1 MVRYKKIK
9 TNILCYYI
17 NIYKLLNGVTLL
29 AKTLVLTEKP
39 SVAKDIARVLGCKR
53 SGNGCIVGDKYIVT
67 WALGHLVTLADPEA
81 YDDKYKSWR
90 MEDLPMLPGRMKLVV
105 IGQTSKQFKAVSSL
119 LSSAEVSDI
128 VIATDAGREG
138 ELVARWIIQ
147 KANCRKPMRRLWI
160 SSQTDKA
167 IKEGFAS
174 LKPSSQYDNLYRSAQ
189 CRAEADWLVGLN
201 VTRALTCKHN
211 AQLSAGRVQTPTLA
225 MIVRREEDILRFRPK
240 DYFIVKA
247 DFGEYTALYK
257 DSKGQARFADAAAA
271 KEIADSVRGKR
282 GVLSEVKKV
291 YRFKAPP
298 AAYDLTELQRDA
310 NKKYGYSAKQTLSL
324 MQSLY
329 ETHKLLTYPRTD
341 SRYITRDVAATLP
354 ERLRAIAIGPYK
366 DAASAVLRSKPIQT
380 KYIVN
385 DAKVTDHHAI
395 IPTEQ
400 YVDLNKLSREERH
413 IYDLVVRRFI
423 AVLSAPFEYDE
434 VQVKITV
441 GKYNFYTKGQSV
453 KSAGWK
459 ALYDSS
465 LADDDDDAEPDLA
478 AQRLPALSQGAA
490 ASVKEVRVCAGKTSP
505 PARYTEAT
513 LLTAME
519 NPASQVEDGRL
530 RDALKSAGG
539 LGTPATRADII
550 EKLFNSFYIE
560 RRGREI
566 FPTSKGRQ
574 LIGIVPPDLKS
585 AELTA
590 KWEQQLSLIAEG
602 KANDRKF
609 IEEMR
614 GYASSLVQAVKSSTA
629 EYKHDNM
636 TREPCPQCG
645 KYLLEVNGKKGKML
659 VCQDRDCGYR
669 KSISVITNARCPEC
683 HKKLEMRGEGDKKAF
698 FCVCGYREKLSDFEK
713 RKESS
718 GAGKRDVAKYMQQQ
732 AKQKPAGNAL
742 ADQLAKWMEENK

>member
-1 MVRYKKIK
+1 M
-9 TNILCYYI
+9 
-17 NIYKLLNGVTLL
+17 

-240 DYFIVKA
+240 DYFTVKA

-257 DSKGQARFADAAAA
+257 DGKGQARFADAAAA
-271 KEIADSVRGKR
+271 KEVADSVRGKR

-366 DAASAVLRSKPIQT
+366 DSANAVLRSKPIQT

-441 GKYNFYTKGQSV
+441 GRYNFYTKGQSV

-490 ASVKEVRVCAGKTSP
+490 AAVKEVRVCAGKTSP

-698 FCVCGYREKLSDFEK
+698 FCVCGYRERLSDFEK

-732 AKQKPAGNAL
+732 AKQKPAGSAL

>member
-1 MVRYKKIK
+1 M
-9 TNILCYYI
+9 
-17 NIYKLLNGVTLL
+17 

-147 KANCRKPMRRLWI
+147 KANCRKPMRRVWI

-240 DYFIVKA
+240 DYFTVKA

-257 DSKGQARFADAAAA
+257 DGKGQARFADAAAA
-271 KEIADSVRGKR
+271 KEVADSVRGKR

-341 SRYITRDVAATLP
+341 SRYITKDVAATLP

-366 DAASAVLRSKPIQT
+366 DAASAVLHSKPLQT

-459 ALYDSS
+459 AVYDST
-465 LADDDDDAEPDLA
+465 LADDDDDAELDLA
-478 AQRLPALSQGAA
+478 AQRLPALSQGATA
-490 ASVKEVRVCAGKTSP
+490 AVKEVRVCAGKTSP

-519 NPASQVEDGRL
+519 NPASQVEDSRL
-530 RDALKSAGG
+530 RNALKTAGG

>member
-1 MVRYKKIK
+1 M
-9 TNILCYYI
+9 
-17 NIYKLLNGVTLL
+17 TLL

-240 DYFIVKA
+240 DYFTVKA

-257 DSKGQARFADAAAA
+257 DSKGQARFADAADA
-271 KEIADSVRGKR
+271 KEVADSVRGKR

-366 DAASAVLRSKPIQT
+366 DSANAVLRSKPLQT

-441 GKYNFYTKGQSV
+441 GRYNFYTKGQSV

-490 ASVKEVRVCAGKTSP
+490 AAVKEVRVCAGKTSP

-530 RDALKSAGG
+530 RDALKTAGG

-732 AKQKPAGNAL
+732 AKQKPAGSAL

>member
-1 MVRYKKIK
+1 M
-9 TNILCYYI
+9 
-17 NIYKLLNGVTLL
+17 TLL

-81 YDDKYKSWR
+81 YDDKYKNWR

-240 DYFIVKA
+240 DYFTVKA

-257 DSKGQARFADAAAA
+257 DGKGQARFADAAAA
-271 KEIADSVRGKR
+271 KEVADSVRGKR

-298 AAYDLTELQRDA
+298 AA
-310 NKKYGYSAKQTLSL
+310 
-324 MQSLY
+324 
-329 ETHKLLTYPRTD
+329 
-341 SRYITRDVAATLP
+341 TLP

-366 DAASAVLRSKPIQT
+366 DSANAVLRSKPIQT

-459 ALYDSS
+459 ALYASS

-490 ASVKEVRVCAGKTSP
+490 AAVKEVRVCAGKTSP

>member
-1 MVRYKKIK
+1 M
-9 TNILCYYI
+9 
-17 NIYKLLNGVTLL
+17 TLL

-53 SGNGCIVGDKYIVT
+53 SGNGCIVGEKYIVT

-81 YDDKYKSWR
+81 YDDKYKNWR

-240 DYFIVKA
+240 DYFTVKA

-257 DSKGQARFADAAAA
+257 DGKGQARFADAAAA
-271 KEIADSVRGKR
+271 KEVADSVRGKR

-341 SRYITRDVAATLP
+341 SRYITKDVAATLP

-366 DAASAVLRSKPIQT
+366 DSANAVLRSKPIQT

-441 GKYNFYTKGQSV
+441 GRYNFYTKGQSV

-490 ASVKEVRVCAGKTSP
+490 AAVKEVRVCAGKTSP

-530 RDALKSAGG
+530 RDALKTAGG

>member
-1 MVRYKKIK
+1 M
-9 TNILCYYI
+9 
-17 NIYKLLNGVTLL
+17 

-240 DYFIVKA
+240 DYFTVKA

-257 DSKGQARFADAAAA
+257 DSKGQARFADAAGA
-271 KEIADSVRGKR
+271 KEVADSVRGKR

-366 DAASAVLRSKPIQT
+366 DSANAVLRSKPIQT

-441 GKYNFYTKGQSV
+441 GRYNFYTKGQSV

-530 RDALKSAGG
+530 RDALKTAGG

>member
-1 MVRYKKIK
+1 M
-9 TNILCYYI
+9 
-17 NIYKLLNGVTLL
+17 

-81 YDDKYKSWR
+81 YDDKYKNWR

-257 DSKGQARFADAAAA
+257 DGKGQARFADAAAA
-271 KEIADSVRGKR
+271 KEVADSVRGKR

-341 SRYITRDVAATLP
+341 SRYITKDVAATLP

-441 GKYNFYTKGQSV
+441 GRYNFYTKGQSI

-465 LADDDDDAEPDLA
+465 LADDDDDSEPDLA

-490 ASVKEVRVCAGKTSP
+490 AAVKEVRVCAGKTSP

-530 RDALKSAGG
+530 RDALKTAGG

>member
-1 MVRYKKIK
+1 M
-9 TNILCYYI
+9 
-17 NIYKLLNGVTLL
+17 TLL

-53 SGNGCIVGDKYIVT
+53 SGNGCIVGEKYIVT

-81 YDDKYKSWR
+81 YDDKYKNWR

-138 ELVARWIIQ
+138 ELVAKWIIQ

-240 DYFIVKA
+240 DYFTVKA

-257 DSKGQARFADAAAA
+257 DGKGQARFADAAAA
-271 KEIADSVRGKR
+271 KEVADSVRGKR

-341 SRYITRDVAATLP
+341 SRYITKDVAATLP

-441 GKYNFYTKGQSV
+441 GKYNFYTKGQSI

-465 LADDDDDAEPDLA
+465 LADDDDDSEPDLA

-490 ASVKEVRVCAGKTSP
+490 AAVKEVRVCAGKTSP

-530 RDALKSAGG
+530 RDALKTAGG

-574 LIGIVPPDLKS
+574 LIGIVPTDLKS

>member
-1 MVRYKKIK
+1 M
-9 TNILCYYI
+9 
-17 NIYKLLNGVTLL
+17 TLL

-53 SGNGCIVGDKYIVT
+53 SGNGCIVGEKYIVT

-81 YDDKYKSWR
+81 YDDKYKNWR

-240 DYFIVKA
+240 DYFTVKA

-257 DSKGQARFADAAAA
+257 DGKGQARFADAAAA
-271 KEIADSVRGKR
+271 KEVADSVRGKR

-341 SRYITRDVAATLP
+341 SRYITKDVAATLP

-366 DAASAVLRSKPIQT
+366 DSANAVLRSKPIQT
-380 KYIVN
+380 KCIVN

-441 GKYNFYTKGQSV
+441 GRYNFYTKGQSV

-490 ASVKEVRVCAGKTSP
+490 AAVKEVRVCAGKTSP

-530 RDALKSAGG
+530 RDALKTAGG

-732 AKQKPAGNAL
+732 AKQKPACNAL

>member
-1 MVRYKKIK
+1 M
-9 TNILCYYI
+9 
-17 NIYKLLNGVTLL
+17 

-53 SGNGCIVGDKYIVT
+53 SGNGCIVGEKYIVT

-81 YDDKYKSWR
+81 YDDKYKNWR

-240 DYFIVKA
+240 DYFTVKA

-257 DSKGQARFADAAAA
+257 DGKGQARFADAAAA
-271 KEIADSVRGKR
+271 KEVADSVRGKR

-341 SRYITRDVAATLP
+341 SRYITKDVAATLP

-366 DAASAVLRSKPIQT
+366 DAASAVLHSKPLQT

-441 GKYNFYTKGQSV
+441 GKYNFYTKGQSI

-490 ASVKEVRVCAGKTSP
+490 VAVKEVRVCAGKTSP

-530 RDALKSAGG
+530 RDALKTAGG

>member
-1 MVRYKKIK
+1 M
-9 TNILCYYI
+9 
-17 NIYKLLNGVTLL
+17 

-240 DYFIVKA
+240 DYFTVKA

-257 DSKGQARFADAAAA
+257 DGKGQARFADAAAA
-271 KEIADSVRGKR
+271 KEVADSVRGKR

-341 SRYITRDVAATLP
+341 SRYITKDVAATLP

-441 GKYNFYTKGQSV
+441 GRYNFYTKGQSV

-465 LADDDDDAEPDLA
+465 LADDDDDSEPDLA

-490 ASVKEVRVCAGKTSP
+490 AAVKEVRVCAGKTSP

-530 RDALKSAGG
+530 RDALKTAGG

-629 EYKHDNM
+629 EYKHDNI

>member
-1 MVRYKKIK
+1 M
-9 TNILCYYI
+9 
-17 NIYKLLNGVTLL
+17 TLL

-81 YDDKYKSWR
+81 YDDKYKNWR

-240 DYFIVKA
+240 DYFTVKA

-257 DSKGQARFADAAAA
+257 DGKGQARFADAAAA
-271 KEIADSVRGKR
+271 KEVADSVRGKR

-341 SRYITRDVAATLP
+341 SRYITKDVAATLP

-366 DAASAVLRSKPIQT
+366 DSANAVLRSKPIQT

-441 GKYNFYTKGQSV
+441 GRYNFYTKGQSV

-459 ALYDSS
+459 AVYDSS

-490 ASVKEVRVCAGKTSP
+490 AAVKEVRVCAGKTLP

-530 RDALKSAGG
+530 RDALKTAGG

>member
-1 MVRYKKIK
+1 M
-9 TNILCYYI
+9 
-17 NIYKLLNGVTLL
+17 NGVTLL

-39 SVAKDIARVLGCKR
+39 SVAKDIARMLGCKR

-174 LKPSSQYDNLYRSAQ
+174 LKPSSQFDNLYRSAQ

-240 DYFIVKA
+240 DYFTVKA

-271 KEIADSVRGKR
+271 KEVADSVRGKR

-354 ERLRAIAIGPYK
+354 ERLHAIAIGPYK
-366 DAASAVLRSKPIQT
+366 DAANAVLRSKPIQT

-530 RDALKSAGG
+530 RDALKTAGG

-698 FCVCGYREKLSDFEK
+698 FCVCGYRERLSDFEK

-732 AKQKPAGNAL
+732 AKQKPAGSAL

>member
-1 MVRYKKIK
+1 M
-9 TNILCYYI
+9 
-17 NIYKLLNGVTLL
+17 

-240 DYFIVKA
+240 DYFTVKA

-271 KEIADSVRGKR
+271 KEVADSVRGKR

-341 SRYITRDVAATLP
+341 SRYITKDVAATLP

-366 DAASAVLRSKPIQT
+366 DTASAVLRSKPLQT

-441 GKYNFYTKGQSV
+441 GKYNFYTKGQSI

-465 LADDDDDAEPDLA
+465 LADDDDDSEPDLA

-490 ASVKEVRVCAGKTSP
+490 AAVKEVRVCAGKTSP

-530 RDALKSAGG
+530 RDALKTAGG

-590 KWEQQLSLIAEG
+590 KWEQQLSLIADG

-614 GYASSLVQAVKSSTA
+614 GYASSLVQSVKSSTA

>member
-1 MVRYKKIK
+1 M
-9 TNILCYYI
+9 
-17 NIYKLLNGVTLL
+17 TLL

-240 DYFIVKA
+240 DYFTVKA

-271 KEIADSVRGKR
+271 KEVADSVRGKR

-441 GKYNFYTKGQSV
+441 GRYNFYTKGQSV

-530 RDALKSAGG
+530 RDALKTAGG

-732 AKQKPAGNAL
+732 AKQKPAGSAL